1 MEQHDLFCVLGGI
14 PLSGESAGE
23 ISVYVNT
30 AGGNTSGGNTSGGN
44 TSGGN
49 TSGGNTSGGN
59 TSGGNTSGGNT
70 SGGNT
75 SGGQGFA
82 PTVLCS
88 LQVIDLCIRYMQ
100 WCQSSHCSKL
110 RSY

>member
-30 AGGNTSGGNTSGGN
+30 
-44 TSGGN
+44 
-49 TSGGNTSGGN
+49 
-59 TSGGNTSGGNT
+59 
-70 SGGNT
+70 

-88 LQVIDLCIRYMQ
+88 LQVIDLFIRYMQ

>member
-30 AGGNTSGGNTSGGN
+30 A
-44 TSGGN
+44 
-49 TSGGNTSGGN
+49 GGNTSGGN

>member
-1 MEQHDLFCVLGGI
+1 MEQHVLFCVLGGGGI

-23 ISVYVNT
+23 IFVYV
-30 AGGNTSGGNTSGGN
+30 
-44 TSGGN
+44 N

-88 LQVIDLCIRYMQ
+88 LQVIDLFILYMQ